1 MLDPN
6 VDAAAVWLGLAL
18 ASLAVAGVVTELPR
32 PTAPEADPL
41 ARTVDT
47 AAATDRPATTAHP
60 VAAEAVRIGPRRIA
74 VRGAGGADHA
84 TLSYGPVTPARPGSD
99 LCAVARGVPPT
110 GRFDSLDAFKRAVH
124 DARDRDPTWTET
136 DRVVA
141 RTVVWRE
148 TSVTLVCP

>member
-32 PTAPEADPL
+32 PTAPRADSL

-47 AAATDRPATTAHP
+47 AAGTDHAATTAHP
-60 VAAEAVRIGPRRIA
+60 VAADAVRIGPRHVA
-74 VRGAGGADHA
+74 VRGPGGTDHA
-84 TLSYGPVTPARPGSD
+84 RLAYGPVTPVRPGTA
-99 LCAVARGVPPT
+99 LCRVARGVPP
-110 GRFDSLDAFKRAVH
+110 DEAFASPATFEMAVY
-124 DARDRDPTWTET
+124 DARERDPTWTET

-141 RTVVWRE
+141 RTLAWGE
-148 TSVTLVCP
+148 DSVTLVCP